1 MKIKLGLIF
10 RIFAVVFIIIVLSFL
25 FEFFVFVKV

>member
-10 RIFAVVFIIIVLSFL
+10 RIFVVVFIIIVLSFL